1 MQKFDVAILGAGPG
15 GYSTALAVASEGLS
29 VALIE
34 KGEVG
39 GTCLNR
45 GCVPAKAWIS
55 VAETVDHAKHMAT
68 LASKPFE
75 YSVDFAK
82 MLAKQ
87 KAIVGNFQKGLEAS
101 LTKKGVVLFKG
112 EGAFQSSDEIT
123 VFCGDKTK
131 SVKFENAVIATGTSP
146 VKLFDLPESLV
157 LDNTSIFNL
166 DSAPESMIIVGAGAI
181 GCEFASL
188 FSRLGTAVT
197 LVELEPK
204 ILPMED
210 SEISRA
216 LEREFKKA
224 KIKILKGVGLKSLVQ
239 AENGVK
245 AVFADGSALSAKK
258 VLVSVGRR
266 FDTDKLGLDK
276 ACVAVNE
283 KGAIVTDGMMRTS
296 APNIYATGD
305 VAGKY
310 MLAYTAYKE
319 GEFVARVIAGKNVSL
334 GDMIVPNAIFTIPEI
349 GSVGVT
355 EENAPD
361 GANIGS
367 FLFRGLA
374 RSHATGEI
382 AGFVKVIADAKT
394 DKVLGVHMIGARST
408 DLIHI
413 GAVAMAQG
421 MTAKGLG
428 NLLFAHP
435 TFAEGLLEAVRDVHG
450 EALHK

>member
-15 GYSTALAVASEGLS
+15 GYSTALAVVSEGLS

-34 KGEVG
+34 KEEVG

-55 VAETVDHAKHMAT
+55 VAETIDHAKHMAT

-75 YSVDFAK
+75 YSVDFSK

-87 KAIVGNFQKGLEAS
+87 KAIVGNFQKGLIAS
-101 LTKKGVVLFKG
+101 LTKKGVTIFKG
-112 EGAFQSSDEIT
+112 AGTFASSNEIVVSGAGEP
-123 VFCGDKTK
+123 V
-131 SVKFENAVIATGTSP
+131 SVKFKNAVIATGTSP
-146 VKLFDLPESLV
+146 ARLFDLPESLV

-166 DSAPESMIIVGAGAI
+166 ESAPESMLIVGAGAI

-197 LVELEPK
+197 LVELEPR

-210 SEISRA
+210 SEISKA

-224 KIKILKGVGLKSLVQ
+224 KIKVLKGVGLSSLVQ
-239 AENGVK
+239 FENGVK
-245 AVFADGSALSAKK
+245 AMFADGSALTAEKA
-258 VLVSVGRR
+258 LVSVGRR

-276 ACVAVNE
+276 ASVAVNK
-283 KGAIVTDGMMRTS
+283 KGAVVTDEMMRTS

-305 VAGKY
+305 VAGKH

-334 GDMIVPNAIFTIPEI
+334 GEMLVPNAIFTIPEI
-349 GSVGVT
+349 GSVGIT

-361 GANIGS
+361 GASTGT
-367 FLFRGLA
+367 FLFRGLV

-382 AGFVKVIADAKT
+382 AGFVKVIADGKT
-394 DKVLGVHMIGARST
+394 DKILGVHMIGARST